1 MGGMNMKDIIKTS
14 KAPEAIGA
22 YSQAVKVGDFLFAS
36 GQIPIDPQS
45 GVLVEG
51 GIEAQTTQVMENIKQ
66 VLQAGG
72 SDLDNVIKTTIF
84 MLKME
89 DFAAVNQ
96 IYGKYFTANLPARSC
111 VAVAR
116 LPKEALVEIEVIAYC
131 RQK

>member
-1 MGGMNMKDIIKTS
+1 MKMKEIIKTA

-22 YSQAVKVGDFLFAS
+22 YSQAVKVGEFLFAS
-36 GQIPIDPQS
+36 GQIPIDPQT
-45 GVLVEG
+45 GALVEG

-96 IYGKYFTANLPARSC
+96 IYEKYFTANLPARSC

-131 RQK
+131 RQQ

>member
-1 MGGMNMKDIIKTS
+1 MKEIIKTA

-36 GQIPIDPQS
+36 GQIPIDPQT
-45 GVLVEG
+45 GALVEG
-51 GIEAQTTQVMENIKQ
+51 GIEAQTTQVMENVKQ
-66 VLQAGG
+66 ILQAGG

-96 IYGKYFTANLPARSC
+96 IYGKYFTAKLPARSC
-111 VAVAR
+111 VAVAK
-116 LPKEALVEIEVIAYC
+116 LPKEALIEIEVIAYC
-131 RQK
+131 RQQ